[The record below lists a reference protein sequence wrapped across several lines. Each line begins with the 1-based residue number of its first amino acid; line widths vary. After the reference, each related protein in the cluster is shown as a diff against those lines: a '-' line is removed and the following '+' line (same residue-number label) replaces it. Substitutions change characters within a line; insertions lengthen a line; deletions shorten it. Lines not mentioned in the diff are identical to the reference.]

1 MQNQIP
7 LAVYYVTVSHL
18 RKSPSSKN
26 SSSVTHPHDA
36 ASSRFSEQYIGKLE
50 WVLFEQNQTRKSFKY
65 FHKEDMYFKQILY
78 IVKSQLCIVELWFLV
93 VTSRSYD
100 AHCRA
105 LISPIFNFPLSHN
118 LVSYFVISRGRALAF
133 LNMVYPR
140 PLPPSDNNGD
150 NDDNHKE
157 E

>member
-1 MQNQIP
+1 
-7 LAVYYVTVSHL
+7 
-18 RKSPSSKN
+18 
-26 SSSVTHPHDA
+26 
-36 ASSRFSEQYIGKLE
+36 
-50 WVLFEQNQTRKSFKY
+50 
-65 FHKEDMYFKQILY
+65 MYFKQILY

-105 LISPIFNFPLSHN
+105 LISPIFNSLFVGLSHN
-118 LVSYFVISRGRALAF
+118 LVTDFVISRGRALAF
-133 LNMVYPR
+133 LNMVHPR
-140 PLPPSDNNGD
+140 PLPPPNNNGD

>member
-1 MQNQIP
+1 
-7 LAVYYVTVSHL
+7 
-18 RKSPSSKN
+18 
-26 SSSVTHPHDA
+26 
-36 ASSRFSEQYIGKLE
+36 
-50 WVLFEQNQTRKSFKY
+50 
-65 FHKEDMYFKQILY
+65 MYFKQILY

-93 VTSRSYD
+93 VTSRSYV

-105 LISPIFNFPLSHN
+105 LISSIFNFAFVGLSHN